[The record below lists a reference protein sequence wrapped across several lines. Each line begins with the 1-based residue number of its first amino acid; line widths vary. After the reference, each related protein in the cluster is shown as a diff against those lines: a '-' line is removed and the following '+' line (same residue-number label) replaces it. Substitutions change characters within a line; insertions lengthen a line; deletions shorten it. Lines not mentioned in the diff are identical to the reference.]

1 MNKSL
6 FLLVF
11 IYSAFLTT
19 AIAQERVFIDFGS
32 TNEDLASREYINNI
46 STSYQ
51 SGYSN
56 GVLLYNDAG
65 VSTGINLKV
74 HDAWLNINLSG
85 STAPAYQVNVP
96 LSASR
101 DNFFGAT
108 SPFNG
113 SAQVT
118 AGFKLRQLDPN
129 KFYSFSFFA
138 SRMNVTDNR
147 ETQYTVTGNTIQ
159 TVNLNASNN
168 TTQRVEVLNMQ
179 PDGNGEIEIIAT
191 AGTNNTNSYG
201 FYYLNALEIQVDN
214 TAISQLITQQ
224 NLQLTYPIQQSTWE
238 VGKTVSLSWNSE
250 GINQVTLEYSIDGGS
265 TFNNIATVPAT
276 DRSYDFTVPN
286 SLSTNVIIRLSDG
299 SQMIVSAPVT
309 IIPDDNTVYRIV
321 VLGSSTA
328 AGSGPSS
335 QYNAWVWKYRRY
347 LEQLDTRYE
356 VINLAQ
362 GGFVTYNIL
371 PTGTAIPAGV
381 NKTININKNITK
393 AVSLNAHGIIINLP
407 SNDAAGNYPVSDQL
421 HNYSLIAQTASQNQI
436 PLWVATP
443 QPRNFPANGSQVA
456 IQTQMVTETY
466 NTFGNYAV
474 DFWTG
479 LGNTAGNQILPA
491 YNSGDGVH
499 ATNEAH
505 QIFYERLLLKDIHGT
520 VKNQVDAALSASDNE
535 INVVSLYP
543 NPVNELLFIETI
555 EPISS
560 IKIYNQ
566 LGQLV
571 LEDQDVINM
580 INLQHLESGYYI
592 AHLYIGNKV
601 LYRKVIKK

>member
-1 MNKSL
+1 MTKKA
-6 FLLVF
+6 F
-11 IYSAFLTT
+11 FLTLLLGLLSIV
-19 AIAQERVFIDFGS
+19 ALAQERVFIDFGS

-51 SGYSN
+51 AGYSN
-56 GVLLYNDAG
+56 GVLLYNHLG
-65 VSTGINLKV
+65 VTSGINLKV

-85 STAPAYQVNVP
+85 SLDPSYQVNVAQ
-96 LSASR
+96 SASR
-101 DNFFGAT
+101 DSFFGAT
-108 SPFNG
+108 SSFNG
-113 SAQVT
+113 GTQVT
-118 AGFKLRQLDPN
+118 GGFKLRQLDPN

-147 ETQYTVTGNTIQ
+147 ETSYTVNGNTTQ
-159 TVNLNASNN
+159 VVNLNASNN
-168 TTQRVEVLNMQ
+168 TTQKIEVYNMQ
-179 PDGNGEIEIIAT
+179 PDSNGEIEITAT
-191 AGTNNTNSYG
+191 AGANNTNSYG
-201 FYYLNALEIQVDN
+201 FYYLNALEIQIDN
-214 TAISQLITQQ
+214 TPISQFITQQ
-224 NLQLTYPIQQSTWE
+224 NLLLTYPIQQSIWE
-238 VGKTVSLSWNSE
+238 VGKTVPLSWNSE
-250 GINQVTLEYSIDGGS
+250 GIDQVTLEYSIDGGN

-286 SLSTNVIIRLSDG
+286 SISSNVIIRLSDG
-299 SQMIVSAPVT
+299 SQVIDSVPVT
-309 IIPDDNTVYRIV
+309 IIPDDNTVYRII

-328 AGSGPSS
+328 AGSGPSN

-347 LEQLDTRYE
+347 LEQIDTRYE

-371 PTGTAIPAGV
+371 PTGTTIPAGV
-381 NKTININKNITK
+381 NKTINVDKNITK
-393 AVSLNAHGIIINLP
+393 AVNLNAHGIIINLP
-407 SNDAAGNYPVSDQL
+407 SNDAAGNYPVTDQL
-421 HNYSLIAQTASQNQI
+421 HNYSLISQTASQNQI

-466 NTFGNYAV
+466 NTFGTFAV

-479 LGNTAGNQILPA
+479 IGNTAGNQILPA

-520 VKNQVDAALSASDNE
+520 VKTQVDAALSIPDEQQIELA
-535 INVVSLYP
+535 LYP
-543 NPVNELLFIETI
+543 NPVKHLLFLESTS
-555 EPISS
+555 PISTV
-560 IKIYNQ
+560 KIYNQ

-571 LEDQDVINM
+571 LENHHTVNM
-580 INLQHLESGYYI
+580 INLQDLQSGYYV
-592 AHLYIGNKV
+592 AHIYINDKIY
-601 LYRKVIKK
+601 YRKVLKN